1 MPQYIIYIDC
11 GYEDEYEEV
20 SAENEEEA
28 NKIAYKR
35 WREEAEVQA
44 GYGVIGEATDDLR
57 EEFLS

>member
-1 MPQYIIYIDC
+1 MPQYIININY
-11 GYEDEYEEV
+11 GYGDEYEEV

-35 WREEAEVQA
+35 WREEAEGQA
-44 GYGVIGEATDDLR
+44 DYGVIGEATDDLR